1 MAESKNKTKIKD
13 FIEKIK
19 SIKHIEIIIGV
30 IAVALMIIIFAGVG
44 GKSVSSEEND
54 VKESVS
60 EEQQSVSVSELE
72 GKLAAV
78 LSDIEGVGKSSVLIT
93 TKSSG
98 EKITA
103 NTVTT
108 NTSTSQS
115 GSGNVT
121 STTSSTE
128 SPIIVNNSGKSE
140 PYVVK
145 ELMPEILGVIVVAEG
160 PDNAV
165 TRLAIMRAVQA
176 VLQVSASCVEIY
188 PMK

>member
-30 IAVALMIIIFAGVG
+30 VAVALMIIIFAGVG
-44 GKSVSSEEND
+44 GKSSSESDES
-54 VKESVS
+54 KESVS
-60 EEQQSVSVSELE
+60 EEQQTVSVSELE

-78 LSDIEGVGKSSVLIT
+78 LSDIDGVGKSSVLIT
-93 TKSSG
+93 AKSSG

-128 SPIIVNNSGKSE
+128 SPVIVNNGGKSE
-140 PYVVK
+140 PYVIK

-160 PDNAV
+160 ADSAV

>member
-1 MAESKNKTKIKD
+1 MAESKTKNKIKD
-13 FIEKIK
+13 LIEKIK

-30 IAVALMIIIFAGVG
+30 IAVALMIVIFAGVG
-44 GKSVSSEEND
+44 NKQTSSGETNNETLSEEIT
-54 VKESVS
+54 SI
-60 EEQQSVSVSELE
+60 SVSELE
-72 GKLAAV
+72 EKLAAV
-78 LSDIEGVGKSSVLIT
+78 LSDINGVGKSSVLIT
-93 TKSSG
+93 AKSTG

-140 PYVVK
+140 PYVIK

-160 PDNAV
+160 ADSAV

-176 VLQVSASCVEIY
+176 VLQVSASSVEIY

>member
-1 MAESKNKTKIKD
+1 MAESKGKTRIKD
-13 FIEKIK
+13 LIEKIK

-44 GKSVSSEEND
+44 S
-54 VKESVS
+54 KESSSTDTEQENVA

-72 GKLAAV
+72 GKLASV
-78 LSDIEGVGKSSVLIT
+78 LSDIDGVGKSSVLIT
-93 TKSSG
+93 AKSSG

-140 PYVVK
+140 PYVIK

-160 PDNAV
+160 ADDAV

>member
-1 MAESKNKTKIKD
+1 MAESKTKNKIKD

-30 IAVALMIIIFAGVG
+30 IAVALMIVIFAGVG
-44 GKSVSSEEND
+44 NKQTSSGETNSETLSEEE
-54 VKESVS
+54 VTSI
-60 EEQQSVSVSELE
+60 SVSELE
-72 GKLAAV
+72 EKLAAV
-78 LSDIEGVGKSSVLIT
+78 LSDINGVGKSSVLIT
-93 TKSSG
+93 AKSTG

-140 PYVVK
+140 PYVIK

-160 PDNAV
+160 ADSAV

-176 VLQVSASCVEIY
+176 VLQVSASSVEIY